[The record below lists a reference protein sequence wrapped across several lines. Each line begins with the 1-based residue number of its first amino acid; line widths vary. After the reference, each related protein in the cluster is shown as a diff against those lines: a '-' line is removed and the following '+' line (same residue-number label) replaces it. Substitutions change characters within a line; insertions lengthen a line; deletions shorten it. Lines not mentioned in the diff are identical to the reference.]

1 MQAKQGSRAYSL
13 GQRRLPAARRRS
25 VRRKGEVTGY
35 VHQLAAALKTVAGA
49 RRVLAVAALPVVLL
63 AVIVVAFNLPQL
75 KVTQVEIVGG
85 KALDINRVKASLRL
99 DGQNLLAIDA
109 PMIEKML
116 RQQPAV
122 KAVTVRRQWPNK
134 VIVQVEERR
143 PVAIWQTPEGAF
155 AVDEEGYV
163 ISEAQAQG
171 PLPAIVAQEGG
182 LRVGSRV
189 PQGVMGLSK
198 DIISRMPRESGAQP
212 RQFQYS
218 TSLGLAVVT
227 DQGWKAIFGDDRD
240 LDFKMATLAVVLRTA
255 KERKLAFQQ
264 IDLRF
269 GERPFLR

>member
-1 MQAKQGSRAYSL
+1 MQAKQGSRVYSL

-25 VRRKGEVTGY
+25 VRRNGEVTGY
-35 VHQLAAALKTVAGA
+35 VRQLAAALKTVAGA

-85 KALDINRVKASLRL
+85 KALDINRAKASLRL

-143 PVAIWQTPEGAF
+143 PVAVWQAPEGAF

-255 KERKLAFQQ
+255 KERKLTFQQ